1 MLRRKI
7 YRRGISRN
15 SSQARLFCVASA
27 GDAAMLYM
35 PESREV
41 LEIAD
46 KTMEKTVFW
55 GMIFAVVMVVL
66 GMFKGMVG

>member
-1 MLRRKI
+1 
-7 YRRGISRN
+7 
-15 SSQARLFCVASA
+15 
-27 GDAAMLYM
+27 MLYM